1 MDFWYNSNMKI
12 VVTNN
17 QHFTVEQKER
27 LESLGDV
34 TYYDDLPKDGEEYLK
49 RVEEADIICSGT
61 AGFKDAYNKLK
72 DVYVTVGFV
81 SVAFV
86 DLEVMKNNNVLVS
99 NAPGINKNAVS
110 EWIMWMVGC
119 VLRDFDNY
127 LNTTKNLRDFDA
139 LPPVFPGFAD
149 RNITILGYGNVGKQT
164 AKLAEAYGMSV
175 TFFKRG
181 DDIKES
187 VKNADIVIDTLSSDP
202 TTEKILNKDF
212 FNSMKEGSSFISVT
226 RSEILDEDALIE
238 ALDNGKLYRACLD
251 CGGIMVGDT
260 SDSYYKK
267 LLAHPKISVTPH
279 IAYNSTKSF
288 EMGNNVMIDNVEA
301 FIKGNP
307 QNILN
312 N

>member
-1 MDFWYNSNMKI
+1 MKI

-17 QHFTVEQKER
+17 QHFTNEQKER
-27 LESLGDV
+27 LDNLGNV
-34 TYYDDLPKDGEEYLK
+34 TYYGELPKNGDEYLE
-49 RVEEADIICSGT
+49 RVKGANIICSGT
-61 AGFKDAYNKLK
+61 AGLKDVYAQLK

-86 DLEVMKNNNVLVS
+86 DLEIIKKNNVLIS

-119 VLRDFDNY
+119 IFRDFDNY
-127 LNTTKNLRDFDA
+127 LNTTKNLRDFET
-139 LPPVFPGFAD
+139 LPPTFPGLAD
-149 RNITILGYGNVGKQT
+149 KNITILGFGNVGKQT
-164 AKLAEAYGMSV
+164 AKLAEAYRMNV

-181 DDIKES
+181 DDIHQS
-187 VKNADIVIDTLSSDP
+187 VKDADIVVDTLSDNP
-202 TTEKILNKDF
+202 TTQKILNKEF
-212 FNSMKEGSSFISVT
+212 FNSMKAGSSFISVT

-238 ALDNGKLYRACLD
+238 VLDNGKLYRACLD

-260 SDSYYKK
+260 QDSYYKK

-288 EMGNNVMIDNVEA
+288 EMGNNIMIDNVEA

-307 QNILN
+307 INLVN
-312 N
+312 

>member
-1 MDFWYNSNMKI
+1 MKI

-17 QHFTVEQKER
+17 QHFNKEQKER
-27 LESLGDV
+27 LESLGNV
-34 TYYDDLPKDGEEYLK
+34 VYYDDLPKDGNEYLE
-49 RVEEADIICSGT
+49 RVKGADIICSGT
-61 AGFKDAYNKLK
+61 AGLKDAYDKLK

-86 DLEVMKNNNVLVS
+86 DLELMKRNNVLVS

-110 EWIMWMVGC
+110 EWIMWMIGC

-127 LNTTKNLRDFDA
+127 LNTTKNLRDFDT
-139 LPPVFPGFAD
+139 LPPAFPGLTN
-149 RNITILGYGNVGKQT
+149 RNMTILGYGNVAKQT
-164 AKLAEAYGMSV
+164 AKLAEAYEMNV
-175 TFFKRG
+175 TFFKKG
-181 DDIKES
+181 DNIKES
-187 VKNADIVIDTLSSDP
+187 VRNADVVIDTLSSNP

-238 ALDNGKLYRACLD
+238 ALDSGKLHRACLD

-260 SDSYYKK
+260 SDQYYKK
-267 LLAHPKISVTPH
+267 LLSHPKILVTPH

-301 FIKGNP
+301 YIKGKPINLV
-307 QNILN
+307 N
-312 N
+312 